1 MRVGLFSWG
10 PSDRARRNSLR
21 LLQRRSR
28 LDIRKNVFIK
38 KMVKHWNKLPTEVM
52 ESSLGAF
59 KKHVNVMLTDGV

>member
-1 MRVGLFSWG
+1 M
-10 PSDRARRNSLR
+10 
-21 LLQRRSR
+21 
-28 LDIRKNVFIK
+28 DIRKNVFIK